1 MIPKNGRE
9 LIDLNLMLARKAE
22 IDEYAERYLHAAESM
37 LAFAL
42 SCGMISTQGHASEI
56 VGISL
61 IRAQRKTEGV
71 SKCLHRSGI

>member
-1 MIPKNGRE
+1 MIPQQGRD

-42 SCGMISTQGHASEI
+42 SCGMISIPGHGSE
-56 VGISL
+56 VAAISL
-61 IRAQRKTEGV
+61 IRAQRRANQKN
-71 SKCLHRSGI
+71 